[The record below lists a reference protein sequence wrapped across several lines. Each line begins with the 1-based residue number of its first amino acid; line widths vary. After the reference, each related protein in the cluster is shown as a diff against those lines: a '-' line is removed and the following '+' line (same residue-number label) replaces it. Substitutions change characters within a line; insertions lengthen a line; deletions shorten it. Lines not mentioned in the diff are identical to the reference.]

1 MQSSIAVKRKATVLH
16 LKDRNIRMLKKELIL
31 RNPLQLMGYE
41 EEDIIPAGGFGAVL
55 AHAGTGKTALM
66 VQIALSTMLRGK
78 NVLHISLQDPVTK
91 VSLWYKEL
99 FDDLTKLYNVA
110 QISQF
115 WESILPHRFIMTF
128 KVDGFSAP
136 RLEERITDLTE
147 QGIFAP
153 QMVII
158 DGLHFNETVR
168 KTLTELKALAG
179 KRGLHVWF
187 AVHTHRHEEA
197 VPGAMPKPLQGV
209 DDLFDV
215 ALQLRPS
222 GKDIHIIALKG
233 APSAS
238 SQQALILDPSTMLI
252 KDQN

>member
-1 MQSSIAVKRKATVLH
+1 
-16 LKDRNIRMLKKELIL
+16 MLKKELIL
-31 RNPLQLMGYE
+31 RSPLQLMGFE

-66 VQIALSTMLRGK
+66 VQMALSAMLRGK

-91 VSLWYKEL
+91 VGLWYKEL

-110 QISQF
+110 QINRF
-115 WESILPHRFIMTF
+115 WESILPRRFIMTF
-128 KVDGFSAP
+128 KVDGFSVP
-136 RLEERITDLTE
+136 RLEERITDLVE
-147 QGIFAP
+147 QGIFVP

-158 DGLHFNETVR
+158 DGLHFNESVR
-168 KTLTELKALAG
+168 KTLMELKVLAG

-187 AVHTHRHEEA
+187 AVHTHRRDEEA

-233 APSAS
+233 APAAS
-238 SQQALILDPSTMLI
+238 GEQALVLDPATMLV